1 MIEYPPLY
9 QRLVWDFKIASPNS
23 IRHATN
29 QVSWDFLFSDKDVH
43 CQVHI
48 FNTTLINIFSNFI
61 PNKLVT
67 FDHRDSSWMTEHL
80 KEKTKWPNNICK
92 EYLKNSKR
100 KSDYLR
106 VQSTISDVSNA
117 VFKRK
122 EDYHNHLAIKL
133 NDPRTTFKPF

>member
-48 FNTTLINIFSNFI
+48 FNTT
-61 PNKLVT
+61 
-67 FDHRDSSWMTEHL
+67 L